1 MVDAVQQTWQPA
13 LAGFRAAAL
22 DPRVPDVPAAARDH
36 RRARRLSG
44 ALRDL
49 PVDAQQIADP
59 LHRARQLPLAAVA
72 RRFPNGGRAGRDLH
86 GLRRRLQ
93 GADRA
98 DHGAPHQQP
107 ARQGPAQVA
116 RHAAGA
122 VGDPARAL
130 LARLVVAVRSDPFGF
145 QLYPR
150 GARLRR
156 GAVALQSLLG
166 ALLRHSRQH
175 LVRRAV
181 LSDHVSGGVEVGARA
196 ALRGGRDRRRQRMA
210 EVPPH
215 HAADDAQH
223 HRHHD
228 AVLADRHFRQFR
240 HRADH
245 DGGRPAQHDAR
256 VRDLRVHAGHPFGRH
271 PGRRRG
277 VAVHAAPLGGR
288 GGVRPARRAQA
299 REGDRMTAA
308 TLAAGAPPRRAK
320 SSLVRNRR
328 WALFASY
335 FFLVLFAIFFL
346 IPPYY
351 MIVTALKSD
360 AEVARMATNPWIIAD
375 GVTLD
380 QFRIL
385 FTQTDFLIFFK
396 NTVIVTVCVVA
407 ITMVVSVLAAFSLG
421 RMRFWGSS
429 ILATGIFLTYL
440 VPDTLLFLPLFQIV
454 KAVGLLNS
462 YWGMVLVYPT
472 LTVPFCTWIM
482 IGYFQ
487 SIPKE
492 LDEAALIDGAG
503 HMQMLT
509 KIFIPV
515 ALPGIIAAMIFA
527 FTVSWA
533 AFVYPMAFLYSA
545 DQQVLTVGTVTSL
558 IRGDVYKWGM
568 LMAGALLAAAPPL
581 VIYAFLMDYYIAG
594 LTAGATK
601 G

>member
-1 MVDAVQQTWQPA
+1 MST
-13 LAGFRAAAL
+13 
-22 DPRVPDVPAAARDH
+22 
-36 RRARRLSG
+36 
-44 ALRDL
+44 
-49 PVDAQQIADP
+49 
-59 LHRARQLPLAAVA
+59 AAV
-72 RRFPNGGRAGRDLH
+72 
-86 GLRRRLQ
+86 
-93 GADRA
+93 
-98 DHGAPHQQP
+98 
-107 ARQGPAQVA
+107 VA
-116 RHAAGA
+116 RGAGA
-122 VGDPARAL
+122 GL
-130 LARLVVAVRSDPFGF
+130 GLKG
-145 QLYPR
+145 
-150 GARLRR
+150 
-156 GAVALQSLLG
+156 SL
-166 ALLRHSRQH
+166 S
-175 LVRRAV
+175 
-181 LSDHVSGGVEVGARA
+181 
-196 ALRGGRDRRRQRMA
+196 
-210 EVPPH
+210 
-215 HAADDAQH
+215 
-223 HRHHD
+223 
-228 AVLADRHFRQFR
+228 
-240 HRADH
+240 
-245 DGGRPAQHDAR
+245 
-256 VRDLRVHAGHPFGRH
+256 
-271 PGRRRG
+271 
-277 VAVHAAPLGGR
+277 
-288 GGVRPARRAQA
+288 
-299 REGDRMTAA
+299 
-308 TLAAGAPPRRAK
+308 
-320 SSLVRNRR
+320 RNRR
-328 WALFASY
+328 WALIASY

-351 MIVTALKSD
+351 MVVTAFKGD
-360 AEVARMATNPWIIAD
+360 AEVAHMATNPWIIAD
-375 GVTLD
+375 GFTLD
-380 QFRIL
+380 QFKL
-385 FTQTDFLIFFK
+385 LLTQSDFLIFFK
-396 NTVIVTVCVVA
+396 NTAIVTICVVS

-440 VPDTLLFLPLFQIV
+440 VPDTLLFIPLFQIV

-515 ALPGIIAAMIFA
+515 AMPGIIAAMIFA

-558 IRGDVYKWGM
+558 IRADVYKWGM